1 MTTTGQIVSFWTVM
15 LFFLQ
20 GEVTFGGKILIWP
33 YTTVYN
39 SRIHPMCEMGEML
52 NTHTNHQVTLL
63 LADAY
68 KAPTSYKVHDIMTYS
83 ISKENTY
90 VFTPQMLDAIIEGPF
105 HLLVFAQIRYELM
118 MNDCD
123 SLLRNTDLTSKLRK
137 MQYDVFISDAFN
149 DPCFTTLAEYLD
161 VPLIVYSNCGFYT
174 ESWFYAPLQLGST
187 PNVAHRLGKSGSFV
201 KRLHEV
207 VDIWLT
213 HWVYYNWYFVPG
225 IYEISKRHNYT
236 TVAPANDVTCSRV
249 SMVFINTLHAIDYPR
264 PHKPHVKFI
273 GGFHLEKPKRLPHEL
288 ETFIK
293 ESGDDGV
300 IIMSYGSM
308 YMHIIQKLGPV
319 FANVFDRLQQR
330 VVWSFPGAKMEG
342 LPENILQLP
351 WFPQKDLLGHN
362 KTRLFITHCG
372 QGATQEA
379 IYTGVPVLAIPATV
393 DQLRNADRLC
403 DKLNMG
409 VQLDF
414 RSIEEEN
421 LYQAI
426 SQVLNEPKYKQN
438 ARKATQLMR
447 DVEVPTKQ
455 LVTYWVDYVIRYKGA
470 KHLTDEYIRT
480 CDMSL
485 YRYFQVDVLGVIIL
499 FSVAVLMAVLYVC
512 SVLKRLLVKD
522 LKVETKEKSE

>member
-1 MTTTGQIVSFWTVM
+1 MANTGQGVSFWLMM

-20 GEVTFGGKILIWP
+20 GEVTHGGKILIWP
-33 YTTVYN
+33 LTMVYS
-39 SRIHPMCEMGEML
+39 SRIHPMCKMGEIL
-52 NTHTNHQVTLL
+52 NTHTDNHVTLL

-68 KAPTSYKVHDIMTYS
+68 TAPKSYKVHNIMTYNLS
-83 ISKENTY
+83 TENTY
-90 VFTPQMLDAIIEGPF
+90 VLTPEMLDAFIEGPF
-105 HLLVFAQIRYELM
+105 HLLVLDQMRYELM

-123 SLLRNTDLTSKLRK
+123 SLLGNTELTSRLRK
-137 MQYDVFISDAFN
+137 MQFEVLISDVYN
-149 DPCFTTLAEYLD
+149 DPCLTTLAEYLD
-161 VPLIVYSNCGFYT
+161 VPLIVYSNYGFGT
-174 ESWFYAPLQLGST
+174 EPWFYAPLLLGST
-187 PNVAHRLGKSGSFV
+187 PNIAHRLGKSGSFI

-213 HWVYYNWYFVPG
+213 HWLYYNWYFVPG
-225 IYEISKRHNYT
+225 VYEISKRHNYT
-236 TVAPANDVTCSRV
+236 TVAPTNDVTCSRV
-249 SMVFINTLHAIDYPR
+249 SMVFMNTLQAIEYPR

-273 GGFHLEKPKRLPHEL
+273 GGFHLEKPNRLPDEL
-288 ETFIK
+288 ETFVE

-319 FANVFDRLQQR
+319 FANVFARLQQR

-379 IYTGVPVLAIPATV
+379 IYTGVPVLAVPATI
-393 DQLRNADRLC
+393 DQFRNADRLC

-414 RSIEEEN
+414 RTIDEEN
-421 LYQAI
+421 LHQTI
-426 SQVLNEPKYKQN
+426 SEVLNKPKYKEH

-447 DVEVPTKQ
+447 DVPVSSKE
-455 LVTYWVDYVIRYKGA
+455 LVMYWVDYVIRYKGA
-470 KHLTDEYIRT
+470 KHLTNEYIRT

-485 YRYFQVDVLGVIIL
+485 YRYFQLDILGIIIL
-499 FSVAVLMAVLYVC
+499 FSVAAPIAVLCVC
-512 SVLKRLLVKD
+512 SVLKRLLV
-522 LKVETKEKSE
+522 